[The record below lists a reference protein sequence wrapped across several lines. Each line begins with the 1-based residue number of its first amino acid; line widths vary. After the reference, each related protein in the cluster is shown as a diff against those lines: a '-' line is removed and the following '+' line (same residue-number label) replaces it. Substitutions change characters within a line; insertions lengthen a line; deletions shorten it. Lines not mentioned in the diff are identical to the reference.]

1 MATLWDGWNTLLTPR
16 PPWAH
21 LVRAAQRDLEVA
33 LRADA
38 PANVGAVV
46 RMLRGGRC
54 ATKRG
59 LMQEWGAA
67 LQFPYYFGENW
78 DAFEECVNDL
88 GWLPARG
95 YILAVTDAE
104 RLLGEG
110 DDFATL
116 VHILD
121 AAATRWEDGAGAGPD
136 RPKLPVSFH
145 VIFQCDREKEGET
158 RHRFA
163 DVAVALAEL
172 PPLGP

>member
-1 MATLWDGWNTLLTPR
+1 MAMLWDGWNTLLTPR
-16 PPWAH
+16 SPWAH
-21 LVRAAQRDLEVA
+21 LVRA
-33 LRADA
+33 DA
-38 PANVGAVV
+38 PVNVGAVI

-54 ATKRG
+54 VTKRG

-95 YILAVTDAE
+95 YILAVTHAE

-116 VHILD
+116 VRILD
-121 AAATRWEDGAGAGPD
+121 AAATRWEVGAGAGSE
-136 RPKLPVSFH
+136 RPNLPVSFH
-145 VIFQCDREKEGET
+145 VLFQCDQANEVEIR
-158 RHRFA
+158 RRFE
-163 DVAVALAEL
+163 DVGVGVGALS
-172 PPLGP
+172 PLGP